1 MQPNDVLY
9 GFIGNISKSKDPTTG
24 FWNVKGVMT
33 SDSLDLDGQIC
44 DPGWLN
50 TAVPDWFNKRANM
63 RAMHQPQA
71 VGKANEL
78 TQDGTAYSVAF
89 KVVDADACLKLENDV
104 YTGLS
109 IGIKGYRL
117 DKSADALKR
126 APNGII
132 NGGQIVEVSLVDVPA
147 NPDARL
153 ESISKRATIADI
165 EDNTLTLKTEVVAEG
180 FPCAD
185 CNGFGET
192 LQDGEMK
199 DCPTCEGS
207 GLGDGPAIRPS
218 NDGGDQEE
226 GSVKFADQFGWS
238 DEDKAAW
245 TPYQKSLMPDS
256 VKKDYSDKDRKTMAT
271 NGQAMPG
278 GGYPIKTVQDLK
290 NAIQSIGR
298 AKDRAATIAHIKA
311 RAKALGQEALI
322 PDSWKSAL
330 ADLVTKFTSI
340 DKAAASDD
348 EWLHDP
354 DTLNA
359 VRQGLVECITA
370 ELQELAAGENEI
382 WDISDLTGVIA
393 GFLAWWSHESAEG
406 ETSSPYVSM
415 NEGEIMSM
423 FGLSADPDLVK
434 AASAVDATDEQKD
447 AVRVDILTKLGV
459 NDLLAKAESA
469 NQELLTKVSGLEE
482 RLAKTEEMAA
492 PRGISLR
499 QQAQQRETAT
509 KAASLEATASEYRQL
524 SVMEGLDAETK
535 AEYRRKALEAE
546 ESVKTL
552 RADN

>member
-9 GFIGNISKSKDPTTG
+9 GFTGMTKSKDPTTG
-24 FWNVKGVMT
+24 FWNVKSVFT
-33 SDSLDLDGQIC
+33 SDSIDLDGQIC
-44 DPGWLN
+44 DPVWL
-50 TAVPDWFNKRANM
+50 AKEAPDWFNDRGNF
-63 RAMHQPQA
+63 RVMHQPIA
-71 VGKANEL
+71 VGKAKEL
-78 TQDGTAYSVAF
+78 TQDGSKYAVGGLI
-89 KVVDADACLKLENDV
+89 VDQDACVKLENDI
-104 YTGLS
+104 YTGMS
-109 IGIKGYRL
+109 IGIKGAKVDR
-117 DKSADALKR
+117 SAEALKR
-126 APNGII
+126 APNGVIV
-132 NGGQIVEVSLVDVPA
+132 GGKIVEVSLVDVPA
-147 NPDARL
+147 NPDARI
-153 ESISKRATIADI
+153 ESLTKRATITELVDDELI
-165 EDNTLTLKTEVVAEG
+165 LKTEVVAEG

-290 NAIQSIGR
+290 NAIQAIGR

-330 ADLVTKFTSI
+330 ADLVTKFASI

-354 DTLNA
+354 DVLNQ
-359 VRQGLVECITA
+359 VRQGLVACMTT
-370 ELQELAAGENEI
+370 ELQELASGANEV
-382 WDISDLTGVIA
+382 WDISQLNDVLGS
-393 GFLAWWSHESAEG
+393 FLRWWSSESYEG

-535 AEYRRKALEAE
+535 TEYRRKALEAE